1 MLRDAQNYKTPARH
15 YVETRGAPHVR
26 AYTEDA
32 CAYTEDAGSYGKG
45 NKLFCG
51 A

>member
-26 AYTEDA
+26 AYTEDV
-32 CAYTEDAGSYGKG
+32 GSYGKG
-45 NKLFCG
+45 NEFYCG
-51 A
+51 T